1 MFLKAILAP
10 VSFYASPTILSAF
23 LAVVIG
29 RLCMLHLGE
38 AKTCNNITIRGT
50 IPAVRGVIYD
60 RGEHEL
66 AVNRIGYKVFVDPL
80 APVKEGQ
87 DKAATA
93 RRIADLVGRTPQAV
107 YEDLMAEDGRRYIVE
122 GLTFDPE
129 AVDLVTNKS
138 LYCCV
143 GLEEISRRIYPQSA
157 RMAHILG
164 FVSGVDQVGQNGGV
178 EQRYNQYLTGTPG
191 SFTGVKARNGRE
203 IRERR
208 QQTIPPIDGANIY
221 LTLDQNLQY
230 VVREALARGMA
241 EYGAVGARC
250 IIESVKT
257 GEILAMVS
265 LPDYDP
271 VNYTAFKGKSR
282 KNRTISEIYDPGSTM
297 KTLVVSAALN
307 ERIVTP
313 DSRLDVGQGSWSY
326 GGHILRDHP
335 KGIIDIRTVIQKS
348 SNIGAAKVGLLLG
361 NRRLEAY
368 LRAFGIG
375 SQLGIDLP
383 GEERGLLTP
392 HEKWEMVKPTRIS
405 IGQGVSVTP
414 LQMVNAY
421 CSIANGGYLMKPYI
435 VSKVVS
441 PNGTTLLQNR
451 PEVLGRPLRPE
462 TAEKMRSIL
471 RTVTEMGGTA
481 RRAAIE
487 GYAVAGKTGTAQMV
501 VKDENGRWG
510 YSQRDYWASFCGFV
524 PAEEPVF
531 AAIVILDRPDPSKPH
546 TGGVVA
552 APVFAEIASYTA
564 QYLEI
569 PIAVTIADN
578 DTAQ

>member
-1 MFLKAILAP
+1 MRGKAFFSFL
-10 VSFYASPTILSAF
+10 SFYGAPIVLSAF
-23 LAVVIG
+23 ILLVVA
-29 RLCMLHLGE
+29 RLCSLHLGNH
-38 AKTCNNITIRGT
+38 KTNNNTTIRGS

-60 RGEHEL
+60 RGGHEL
-66 AVNRIGYKVFVDPL
+66 AVNRVGYKIFVDPL

-93 RRIADLVGRTPQAV
+93 RRISELVGKNAQSV
-107 YEDLMAEDGRRYIVE
+107 YEDMMAEDGRRYIVE

-129 AVDLVTNKS
+129 SIDLVTNKS

-143 GLEEISRRIYPQSA
+143 GREDISRRIYPQGA

-164 FVSGVDQVGQNGGV
+164 FVSGVEQIGQNGGV

-191 SFTGVKARNGRE
+191 AFLGVKARNGQE

-208 QQTIPPIDGANIY
+208 RQTMPAIDGASVH
-221 LTLDQNLQY
+221 LTLDQNLQHC
-230 VVREALARGMA
+230 VREALAKGMA
-241 EYGAVGARC
+241 EYGAVGVRC

-265 LPDYDP
+265 LPDFDP
-271 VNYTAFKGKSR
+271 VNFSAFHGKSR
-282 KNRTISEIYDPGSTM
+282 KNRTISEIYDPGSAM
-297 KTLVVSAALN
+297 KTLVVAAALN
-307 ERIVTP
+307 ERLVTP
-313 DSRLDVGQGSWSY
+313 DTRIDVGQGSWAY
-326 GGHILRDHP
+326 GGHILHDHP

-348 SNIGAAKVGLLLG
+348 SNIGAAKVGLMLG
-361 NRRLEAY
+361 NRRLESY
-368 LRAFGIG
+368 LRAFSIG
-375 SQLGIDLP
+375 SKLGIDLP
-383 GEERGLLTP
+383 GEENGLLPP
-392 HEKWEMVKPTRIS
+392 HEEWEPVKPTRIS

-421 CSIANGGYLMKPYI
+421 CAVANGGNLMKPFI
-435 VSKVVS
+435 VSRVVS
-441 PNGTTLLQNR
+441 PTGAVLFQNR
-451 PEVLGRPLRPE
+451 PELLGRPLRPE
-462 TAEKMRSIL
+462 TSAMMRPIL

-487 GYAVAGKTGTAQMV
+487 GYTVAGKTGTAQMI
-501 VKDENGRWG
+501 VKNESGRWG
-510 YSQRDYWASFCGFV
+510 YSDRDYWASFCGFV
-524 PAEEPVF
+524 PAEDPVF

-552 APVFAEIASYTA
+552 APVFAEIASYAA

-569 PIAVTIADN
+569 PIKVTD
-578 DTAQ
+578 DEMSE